1 MNCQEVVEYMHR
13 YLDQDLD
20 PEETAQMYRH
30 IAVCPVC
37 AEQFNVLKALSRN
50 LEDLPAVIPPY
61 SLVDS
66 ILPQLDAID
75 RARQEQ
81 IKQETDEGP
90 AVMVPELKRKK
101 RSGSWWGSI
110 AGRTAIGT
118 AAAVVILGVAIYNY
132 EPKMLSDAELP
143 IEEAVSSSPDTGS
156 SETQELPDNEPS
168 SGNSDTGN
176 KNENQLDINLFGAE
190 DDRNDPEEEK
200 TSPDEKTP
208 SNMDSALAPEAQSD
222 GKSEEGSPDAET
234 SHRKDTMKDTDNSV
248 SVPVP
253 EADKPSAPQQDAVP
267 EAQTPKDSQTT
278 QKPSTNSTPMEN
290 RENAFDY
297 FQKFSIASMPEH
309 WTSPDGLHSV
319 SLEMDQLVVYRH
331 PSATDQVPEV
341 LRTVPVKG
349 EWIGGEWSEDSK
361 SFTYKVLVDQKE
373 VKHVLNVQS
382 TVDSS
387 KPGDD
392 KAEKPATSE
401 ETDQTDIPEKTDQTD
416 KTESKTTP

>member
-156 SETQELPDNEPS
+156 SETQELPDNESS

-190 DDRNDPEEEK
+190 DDRNDPEEEQ

-222 GKSEEGSPDAET
+222 GKSEEGSPDTET

-319 SLEMDQLVVYRH
+319 SLEMDQLVVYRN

-401 ETDQTDIPEKTDQTD
+401 ETDQTDIPEKTEQTD